1 MVGGCEK
8 RELTDDHERPAAFP
22 CSLQISQEVSIATL
36 CKKESINFAYLKGTE
51 SDRAKLPFRA
61 VCKFA
66 FGGIDLH
73 INSPFFLPLCPFKL
87 ATVRRYGFLSG
98 RPLGCLPCI

>member
-1 MVGGCEK
+1 
-8 RELTDDHERPAAFP
+8 
-22 CSLQISQEVSIATL
+22 LQISQEVSIATL

-66 FGGIDLH
+66 FGGIDLRIYRLFILAH
-73 INSPFFLPLCPFKL
+73 DLFKL
-87 ATVRRYGFLSG
+87 AAIRCCVFLSG
-98 RPLGCLPCI
+98 RALGWVPCV